1 MTLPS
6 ERLLPR
12 LFLILLLAVLALAG
26 WQWRH
31 GAPLSADLME
41 LVPGSAPNALEL
53 KAEQRMQEPLN
64 RQILVLV
71 GQADRQKAIALA
83 QRLGERWQASGLF
96 ESVQWSL
103 QADLPAL
110 REQLLASRLAMLARA
125 DRQQLI
131 EQPAAFIQQRVQALF
146 DPFAGVSLVPSQD
159 DWLGLTGRIQDSRP
173 KSGAVE
179 FDLGSGALIAEADGK
194 SWVLL
199 RAHTRGNAFDMQ
211 LPMQVAELLKQS
223 REEAAR
229 DDAQLLAASGLLY
242 AASGQQQASRE
253 ITWVGGGAT
262 FGILLLLLLAFRR
275 WRVLLAFVPVLVGML
290 FGTVACVA
298 LFGHLH
304 VMTLVL
310 GASLIGVAVDYPL
323 HYLSKS
329 WILNPWRSWPAL
341 RLTLPGLSLSLAT
354 SCIGYLALAWTPFP
368 ALTQIAVFSAAGLL
382 GAYLSAVCLLP
393 ALLNGTDLR
402 PAQWPLRFCE
412 ALLRLREALL
422 RKVGSRLLLALL
434 ILFCAAG
441 LWQLTSR
448 NDVRQWVGAPPQL
461 QAEAQAIARITG
473 YQPTSQ
479 FFLVRGADQQQL
491 LERQA
496 ALGERLEQLVR
507 QGKLQ
512 GYQSLDQVV
521 ALPREQQQLH
531 DALKRLP
538 EFWQP
543 LLDLG
548 VPTSALQNEL
558 AQLQALPIQD
568 LDSALKGPLSE
579 PWRLLWLGAQD
590 DGVAGMVSL
599 RGLNNPE
606 LLRAQAVGLPGV
618 QLVDR
623 LGELNRVFA
632 ATQVSAAEL
641 KLASCGLIVL
651 LLILPFGLGGALRIV
666 ALPLLAALCSLASLG
681 WLGQPLTLFSLFGLL
696 LVTAISVDYAIL
708 MREQIGGAAV
718 SLLGT
723 LLAALTTWLSFGLL
737 AISSTP
743 AVSNFGLAVSL
754 GLAFSFLLAPWAASK
769 TNQSA
774 TPGHPLRDA
783 QPVMATGHGDTQP
796 IPSNPAGACAND

>member
-31 GAPLSADLME
+31 SAPLSANLME
-41 LVPGSAPNALEL
+41 LVPGSSPDALEL

-64 RQILVLV
+64 REMLVLV
-71 GQADRQKAIALA
+71 GHADRQQAIAMA
-83 QRLGERWQASGLF
+83 RQLGERWQASGLF
-96 ESVQWSL
+96 EKVQWDL

-110 REQLLASRLAMLARA
+110 REQLLRGRLAMLSAK
-125 DRQQLI
+125 DRRQLI
-131 EQPAAFIQQRVQALF
+131 DDPAAFIQQRVQTLF
-146 DPFAGVSLVPSQD
+146 DPFAGFSLVPSEN
-159 DWLGLTGRIQDSRP
+159 DWLGLTGRIQNSQPQR
-173 KSGAVE
+173 GAVQL
-179 FDLGSGALIAEADGK
+179 DIGSGALVADADGK

-199 RAHTRGNAFDMQ
+199 RARTTGNAFDMK
-211 LPMQVAELLKQS
+211 LPLQVAELLKQS
-223 REEAAR
+223 REQASQN
-229 DDAQLLAASGLLY
+229 DVQLLAASGLLY
-242 AASGQQQASRE
+242 AASGQQQATRE

-262 FGILLLLLLAFRR
+262 LGILLLLLLAFRR

-290 FGTVACVA
+290 FGAVACVA
-298 LFGHLH
+298 FFGRMH

-310 GASLIGVAVDYPL
+310 GSSLIGVAVDYPL

-329 WILNPWRSWPAL
+329 WSLKPWHSWPAL
-341 RLTLPGLSLSLAT
+341 RMTLCGLSLSLVT

-382 GAYLSAVCLLP
+382 GAYLTAVCLLP
-393 ALLNGTDLR
+393 ALLKGADLR
-402 PAQWPLRFCE
+402 PAQWPLKVCE
-412 ALLRLREALL
+412 ALLALREKLL
-422 RKVGSRLLLALL
+422 QKLGSPVLLGLL
-434 ILFCAAG
+434 MLFCAAG
-441 LWQLTSR
+441 LWQLGTK
-448 NDVRQWVGAPPQL
+448 NDIRQWVGAPPQL

-479 FFLVRGADQQQL
+479 FFLVRAADQQQL
-491 LERQA
+491 LERQT
-496 ALGERLEQLVR
+496 ALAKRLGQLVSLD
-507 QGKLQ
+507 KLQ
-512 GYQSLDQVV
+512 GYLSLNQLVSLPSEQQRLRDSLQQ
-521 ALPREQQQLH
+521 LPRY
-531 DALKRLP
+531 
-538 EFWQP
+538 WQP

-548 VPTSALQNEL
+548 VPLAALQKEL
-558 AQLQALPIQD
+558 AELQALPVEDI
-568 LDSALKGPLSE
+568 DSALAGPLGE
-579 PWRLLWLGAQD
+579 PWRVLWLGPYA

-599 RGLNNPE
+599 QGLNNAE
-606 LLRAQAVGLPGV
+606 LLRIQAMDLPGV

-623 LGELNRVFA
+623 LGDLNKVFA
-632 ATQVSAAEL
+632 ATQISAAEL
-641 KLASCGLIVL
+641 KLASCVLIVL

-708 MREQIGGAAV
+708 MRERIGGAAV

-743 AVSNFGLAVSL
+743 AVSNFGLSVSL
-754 GLAFSFLLAPWAASK
+754 GLAFSFLLAPWARQQHHATTDKEGAS
-769 TNQSA
+769 
-774 TPGHPLRDA
+774 
-783 QPVMATGHGDTQP
+783 
-796 IPSNPAGACAND
+796 C